1 MKCNDNYGNHECWV
15 MKTIAAKRE
24 HYFPLFWTFVFHV
37 IFPISQAHKMKGSQI
52 KCTVFLGQFYVR
64 SFQKRMQGIC
74 LLVRTY
80 RKFFFFFFY
89 GTFCSLTL
97 IPTAYMAFMGKRT
110 WMVFQKCRV
119 AHSCFSKL
127 GEKKNSERGWEGKRE
142 REREYE
148 IFLFMSICLSLKVR
162 METIKVLYLNQAI

>member
-24 HYFPLFWTFVFHV
+24 HYFPLFWTSVFHV

-80 RKFFFFFFY
+80 RKFFFFFMVHFVRLHWFLQHIWHSWANAH
-89 GTFCSLTL
+89 GWFSRSVEWH
-97 IPTAYMAFMGKRT
+97 IAASVNWEKRRI
-110 WMVFQKCRV
+110 VR
-119 AHSCFSKL
+119 
-127 GEKKNSERGWEGKRE
+127 EGE
-142 REREYE
+142 RERGKERENMKY
-148 IFLFMSICLSLKVR
+148 FCSCLL
-162 METIKVLYLNQAI
+162 A